1 MIQLLK
7 KKSTK
12 KNYQDI
18 LIQYLNK
25 LNNSNSKID
34 VMAKKMKISF
44 FNCISD
50 LVLNKND
57 ELKYLILYF
66 EEKRKKN
73 LVEKYYNVWKNIA
86 ISAKCENLIK
96 KYEIENN
103 NKIIYRT
110 NKFYNLND
118 KKQMSLIEIKKYIID
133 YDEEINS
140 KEKNN
145 ISEKNIIIEEEKQ
158 NIEKNIKYNIKSD
171 NFINNRDITNK
182 VIDDKHSLNQITKR
196 SKTDEDYE
204 KVLKYRENFEEM
216 EEEYR
221 IKYLLSSKS
230 YINDND
236 ADNIINIKKSI
247 NKAIKNTR
255 NYINKIDEYETNK
268 KSKEILDSNEKNNI
282 NTIICNSLEKLN
294 HNINSTNT
302 NENFSNKKYFINN
315 DLKIE
320 KINTKVINNFNIKLE
335 SLSQKGNINSKDKL
349 YSITSVNEFSFAPI
363 SSSHNKDKNIIN
375 NKKNLN
381 KNKKLEKIISIKD
394 LNESEK
400 SDNNIYDKYQ
410 QLLNN
415 NIFDERLINEEMIQK
430 FLENKKN
437 ESIFHYYKSKNLYP
451 NKTINSY
458 NYKEKYLGITLGGTK
473 RKKQS
478 KSNNNILKSENSL
491 DININK
497 SDEEI
502 INKSNNTTLKKD
514 NSNFITINKINNML
528 EEMFDEEKN
537 KKLKGSIS
545 QTDNINNH
553 KINLKKDLVKKNN
566 NIIINNDNNNKIKSI
581 KSYYISNNNNFTH
594 FNKQSCLNVEKN
606 NKIKKDELTKNKN
619 NKFQV
624 NIKGNDKK
632 YLLNINSNYFTG
644 NNTTKNSSN
653 LISKKSSF
661 KSNLSTMSFN
671 QRQEFFK
678 NKKGLDMQKIKSTLT
693 NIENNIYTFVPQ
705 TNKARNNLSK
715 GKRSKSSTKMI
726 NYNISKEETK
736 NKINY
741 EYLNEL
747 YLDYKKRNFRLKKL
761 REENDKEDGISF
773 VPNIYKNNKWD
784 KVDKH

>member
-34 VMAKKMKISF
+34 VIAKKIKIAF

-66 EEKRKKN
+66 EEKHKKN
-73 LVEKYYNVWKNIA
+73 LIEKYFKTWKNKVL
-86 ISAKCENLIK
+86 SAKNEKHINE
-96 KYEIENN
+96 YNIESNN
-103 NKIIYRT
+103 NIIY
-110 NKFYNLND
+110 NNNEFYNNVD
-118 KKQMSLIEIKKYIID
+118 KKQKSLIEIKKYIID
-133 YDEEINS
+133 YDEET
-140 KEKNN
+140 NN
-145 ISEKNIIIEEEKQ
+145 KDKIIEKEKQ
-158 NIEKNIKYNIKSD
+158 NIDNNIKFNMNSD
-171 NFINNRDITNK
+171 IFINNIDKINK
-182 VIDDKHSLNQITKR
+182 SIDDKHSLKQNAKR
-196 SKTDEDYE
+196 SKTDEKEQKFRE
-204 KVLKYRENFEEM
+204 KFKEM

-221 IKYLLSSKS
+221 IKYLISSKS
-230 YINDND
+230 NINDND
-236 ADNIINIKKSI
+236 ANNIINVKKSI

-255 NYINKIDEYETNK
+255 NYINKIDEYETSK
-268 KSKEILDSNEKNNI
+268 KSKEKLDTIDKNNI
-282 NTIICNSLEKLN
+282 NVMIYDSLDKLN
-294 HNINSTNT
+294 HNINNQNIS
-302 NENFSNKKYFINN
+302 ESSSNKKYFINN

-335 SLSQKGNINSKDKL
+335 PLSQKGNKNSRDKL

-363 SSSHNKDKNIIN
+363 SSSHKNDKNNIIN
-375 NKKNLN
+375 NKKNLLN
-381 KNKKLEKIISIKD
+381 SNNNKKLEKIQSINN
-394 LNESEK
+394 LIEVNK
-400 SDNNIYDKYQ
+400 SDNNIFDKYQ

-415 NIFDERLINEEMIQK
+415 KIFDERLINEEMIQK

-437 ESIFHYYKSKNLYP
+437 ESIFHCYNKKNLHS

-566 NIIINNDNNNKIKSI
+566 NIIINNDNNNKIKPI

-594 FNKQSCLNVEKN
+594 FNKQSCFNVEKN

-715 GKRSKSSTKMI
+715 GKRSKSSIKMI

>member
-1 MIQLLK
+1 M
-7 KKSTK
+7 
-12 KNYQDI
+12 
-18 LIQYLNK
+18 
-25 LNNSNSKID
+25 NNSNSKID
-34 VMAKKMKISF
+34 VIAKKIKIAF

-66 EEKRKKN
+66 EEKHKKN
-73 LVEKYYNVWKNIA
+73 LIEKYFKTWKNKVL
-86 ISAKCENLIK
+86 SAKNEKHINE
-96 KYEIENN
+96 YNIESNN
-103 NKIIYRT
+103 NIIH
-110 NKFYNLND
+110 NNNEFYNNVD
-118 KKQMSLIEIKKYIID
+118 KKQKSLIEIKKYIID
-133 YDEEINS
+133 YDEET
-140 KEKNN
+140 NN
-145 ISEKNIIIEEEKQ
+145 KDKIIEKEKQ
-158 NIEKNIKYNIKSD
+158 NIDNNIKFNMNSD
-171 NFINNRDITNK
+171 IFINNIDKINRS
-182 VIDDKHSLNQITKR
+182 IDDKHSLKQNTKR
-196 SKTDEDYE
+196 SKTDEKEQKFRE
-204 KVLKYRENFEEM
+204 KFKEM

-221 IKYLLSSKS
+221 IKYLISSKS
-230 YINDND
+230 NINDND
-236 ADNIINIKKSI
+236 ANNIINVKKSI

-255 NYINKIDEYETNK
+255 NYINKIDEYETSK
-268 KSKEILDSNEKNNI
+268 KSKEKLDTIDKNNI
-282 NTIICNSLEKLN
+282 NVMIYDSLDKLN
-294 HNINSTNT
+294 HNINNQNIS
-302 NENFSNKKYFINN
+302 ESSSNKKYFINN

-335 SLSQKGNINSKDKL
+335 PLSQKGNKNSRDKL

-363 SSSHNKDKNIIN
+363 SSSHKNDKNNIIN
-375 NKKNLN
+375 NKKNLLN
-381 KNKKLEKIISIKD
+381 SNNNKKLEKIQSINN
-394 LNESEK
+394 LIEVNK
-400 SDNNIYDKYQ
+400 SDNNIFDKYQ

-415 NIFDERLINEEMIQK
+415 KIFDERLINEEMIQK

-437 ESIFHYYKSKNLYP
+437 ESIFHCYNKKNLHS

-566 NIIINNDNNNKIKSI
+566 NIIINNDNNNNKIKPI

-606 NKIKKDELTKNKN
+606 NKIKKDEMTKNKN

-644 NNTTKNSSN
+644 NNTTKNFSN

>member
-34 VMAKKMKISF
+34 VIAKKIKIAF

-66 EEKRKKN
+66 EEKHKKN
-73 LVEKYYNVWKNIA
+73 LIEKYFKTWKNKVL
-86 ISAKCENLIK
+86 SAKNEKHINE
-96 KYEIENN
+96 YNIESNN
-103 NKIIYRT
+103 NIIY
-110 NKFYNLND
+110 NNNEFYNNVD
-118 KKQMSLIEIKKYIID
+118 KKQKSLIEIKKYIID
-133 YDEEINS
+133 YDEET
-140 KEKNN
+140 NN
-145 ISEKNIIIEEEKQ
+145 KDKIIEKEKQ
-158 NIEKNIKYNIKSD
+158 NIDNNIKFNMNSD
-171 NFINNRDITNK
+171 IFINNIDKINK
-182 VIDDKHSLNQITKR
+182 SIDDKHSLKQNTKR
-196 SKTDEDYE
+196 SKTDEKEQKFRE
-204 KVLKYRENFEEM
+204 KFKEM

-221 IKYLLSSKS
+221 IKYLISSKS
-230 YINDND
+230 NINYND
-236 ADNIINIKKSI
+236 ANNIINVKKSI

-255 NYINKIDEYETNK
+255 NYINKIDEYETSK
-268 KSKEILDSNEKNNI
+268 KSKEKLDTIEKNNI
-282 NTIICNSLEKLN
+282 NVMIYDSLDKLN
-294 HNINSTNT
+294 HNINNQNIS
-302 NENFSNKKYFINN
+302 ESSSNKKYFINN

-335 SLSQKGNINSKDKL
+335 PLSQKGNKNSRDKL

-363 SSSHNKDKNIIN
+363 SSSHKNDKNNIIN
-375 NKKNLN
+375 NKKNLLN
-381 KNKKLEKIISIKD
+381 SNNNKKLEKIQSINN
-394 LNESEK
+394 LIEVNK
-400 SDNNIYDKYQ
+400 SDNNIFDKYQ

-415 NIFDERLINEEMIQK
+415 KIFDERLINEEMIQK

-437 ESIFHYYKSKNLYP
+437 ESIFHFYNKKNLHS

-553 KINLKKDLVKKNN
+553 KINLKKDLMKKNN
-566 NIIINNDNNNKIKSI
+566 NIIINNDNNNKIKPI

-594 FNKQSCLNVEKN
+594 FNKQSCLNVGKN
-606 NKIKKDELTKNKN
+606 NKIKKDELPKNKN

>member
-34 VMAKKMKISF
+34 VIAKKIKIAF

-66 EEKRKKN
+66 EEKHQKN
-73 LVEKYYNVWKNIA
+73 LIEKYFKTWKNKVL
-86 ISAKCENLIK
+86 SAKNEKHINE
-96 KYEIENN
+96 YNIESNN
-103 NKIIYRT
+103 NIIY
-110 NKFYNLND
+110 NNNEFYNNVD
-118 KKQMSLIEIKKYIID
+118 KKQKSLIEIKKYIID
-133 YDEEINS
+133 YDEET
-140 KEKNN
+140 NN
-145 ISEKNIIIEEEKQ
+145 KDKIIEKEKQ
-158 NIEKNIKYNIKSD
+158 NIDNNIKFNMNSD
-171 NFINNRDITNK
+171 IFINNIDKINK
-182 VIDDKHSLNQITKR
+182 SIDDKHSLKQNAKR
-196 SKTDEDYE
+196 SKTDEKEQKFRE
-204 KVLKYRENFEEM
+204 KFKEM

-221 IKYLLSSKS
+221 IKYLISSKS
-230 YINDND
+230 NINDND
-236 ADNIINIKKSI
+236 ANNIINVKKSI

-255 NYINKIDEYETNK
+255 NYINKIDEYETSK
-268 KSKEILDSNEKNNI
+268 KSKEKLDTIDKNNI
-282 NTIICNSLEKLN
+282 NVMIYDSLDKLN
-294 HNINSTNT
+294 HNINNQNIS
-302 NENFSNKKYFINN
+302 ESSSNKKYFINN

-335 SLSQKGNINSKDKL
+335 PLSQKGNKNSRDKL

-363 SSSHNKDKNIIN
+363 SSSHKNDKNNIIN
-375 NKKNLN
+375 NKKNLLN
-381 KNKKLEKIISIKD
+381 SNNNKKLEKIQSINN
-394 LNESEK
+394 LIEVNK
-400 SDNNIYDKYQ
+400 SDNNIFDKYQ

-415 NIFDERLINEEMIQK
+415 KIFDERLINEEMIQK

-437 ESIFHYYKSKNLYP
+437 ESIFHCYNKKNLHS

-566 NIIINNDNNNKIKSI
+566 NIIINNDNNNNKIKPI

-606 NKIKKDELTKNKN
+606 NKIKKDELPKNKN

>member
-34 VMAKKMKISF
+34 VIAKKIKIAF

-66 EEKRKKN
+66 EEKHKKN
-73 LVEKYYNVWKNIA
+73 LIEKYFKTWKNKVL
-86 ISAKCENLIK
+86 SAKNEKHINE
-96 KYEIENN
+96 YNIESNN
-103 NKIIYRT
+103 NIIY
-110 NKFYNLND
+110 NNNEFYNNVD
-118 KKQMSLIEIKKYIID
+118 KKQKSLIEIKKYIID
-133 YDEEINS
+133 YDEET
-140 KEKNN
+140 NN
-145 ISEKNIIIEEEKQ
+145 KDKIIEKEKQ
-158 NIEKNIKYNIKSD
+158 NIDNNIKFNMNSD
-171 NFINNRDITNK
+171 IFINNIDKINRS
-182 VIDDKHSLNQITKR
+182 IDDKHSLKQNTKR
-196 SKTDEDYE
+196 SKTDEKEQKFRE
-204 KVLKYRENFEEM
+204 KFKEM

-221 IKYLLSSKS
+221 IKYLISSKS
-230 YINDND
+230 NINYND
-236 ADNIINIKKSI
+236 ANNIINVKKSI

-255 NYINKIDEYETNK
+255 NYINKIDEYETSK
-268 KSKEILDSNEKNNI
+268 KSKEKLDTIDKNNI
-282 NTIICNSLEKLN
+282 NVMIYDSLDKLN
-294 HNINSTNT
+294 HNINNQNIS
-302 NENFSNKKYFINN
+302 ESSSNKKYFINN

-335 SLSQKGNINSKDKL
+335 PLSQKGNKNSRDKL

-363 SSSHNKDKNIIN
+363 SSSHKNDKNNIIN
-375 NKKNLN
+375 NKKNLLN
-381 KNKKLEKIISIKD
+381 SNNNKKLEKIQSINN
-394 LNESEK
+394 LIEVNK
-400 SDNNIYDKYQ
+400 SDNNIFDKYQ

-415 NIFDERLINEEMIQK
+415 KIFDERLINEEMIQK

-437 ESIFHYYKSKNLYP
+437 ESIFHCYNKKNLHS

-566 NIIINNDNNNKIKSI
+566 NIIINNDNNNKIKPI

>member
-34 VMAKKMKISF
+34 VIAKKIKIAF

-66 EEKRKKN
+66 EEKHKKN
-73 LVEKYYNVWKNIA
+73 LIEKYFKTWKNKVL
-86 ISAKCENLIK
+86 SAKNEKHINE
-96 KYEIENN
+96 YNIESNN
-103 NKIIYRT
+103 NIIY
-110 NKFYNLND
+110 NNNEFYNNVD
-118 KKQMSLIEIKKYIID
+118 KKQKSLIEIKKYIID
-133 YDEEINS
+133 YDEET
-140 KEKNN
+140 NN
-145 ISEKNIIIEEEKQ
+145 KDKIIEKEKQ
-158 NIEKNIKYNIKSD
+158 NIDNNIKFNMNSD
-171 NFINNRDITNK
+171 IFINNIDKINRS
-182 VIDDKHSLNQITKR
+182 IDDKHSLKQNTKR
-196 SKTDEDYE
+196 SKTDEKEQKFRE
-204 KVLKYRENFEEM
+204 KFKEM

-221 IKYLLSSKS
+221 IKYLISSKS
-230 YINDND
+230 NINDND
-236 ADNIINIKKSI
+236 ANNIINVKKSI
-247 NKAIKNTR
+247 NKAIKSTR
-255 NYINKIDEYETNK
+255 NYINKINEYETSK
-268 KSKEILDSNEKNNI
+268 KSKEKLDTIDKNNI
-282 NTIICNSLEKLN
+282 NVMIYDSLDKLN
-294 HNINSTNT
+294 HNINNQNIS
-302 NENFSNKKYFINN
+302 ESSSNKKYFINN

-335 SLSQKGNINSKDKL
+335 PLSQKGNKNSRDKL

-363 SSSHNKDKNIIN
+363 SSSHKNDKNNIIN
-375 NKKNLN
+375 NKKNLLN
-381 KNKKLEKIISIKD
+381 SNNNKKLEKIQSINN
-394 LNESEK
+394 LIEVNK
-400 SDNNIYDKYQ
+400 SDNNIFDKYQ

-415 NIFDERLINEEMIQK
+415 KIFDERLINEEMIQR

-437 ESIFHYYKSKNLYP
+437 ESIFHCYNKKNLHS

-726 NYNISKEETK
+726 NYNISKEEIK

>member
-34 VMAKKMKISF
+34 VIAKKIKIAF

-66 EEKRKKN
+66 EEKHKKN
-73 LVEKYYNVWKNIA
+73 LIENYFKIWKNKVL
-86 ISAKCENLIK
+86 SAKNEKHINE
-96 KYEIENN
+96 YNIESNN
-103 NKIIYRT
+103 NIIY
-110 NKFYNLND
+110 NNNEFYNNVD
-118 KKQMSLIEIKKYIID
+118 KKQKSLIEIKKYIID
-133 YDEEINS
+133 YDEET
-140 KEKNN
+140 NN
-145 ISEKNIIIEEEKQ
+145 KDKIIEKEKQ
-158 NIEKNIKYNIKSD
+158 NIDNNIKFNMNSD
-171 NFINNRDITNK
+171 IFINNIDKINRS
-182 VIDDKHSLNQITKR
+182 IDDKHSLKQNTKR
-196 SKTDEDYE
+196 SKTDEKE
-204 KVLKYRENFEEM
+204 QKFRENFKEM

-221 IKYLLSSKS
+221 IKYLISSKS
-230 YINDND
+230 NINYND
-236 ADNIINIKKSI
+236 ANNIINVKKSI

-255 NYINKIDEYETNK
+255 NYINKIDEYETSK
-268 KSKEILDSNEKNNI
+268 KSKEKLDTIDKNNI
-282 NTIICNSLEKLN
+282 NVMIYDSLDKLN
-294 HNINSTNT
+294 HNINNQNIS
-302 NENFSNKKYFINN
+302 ESSSNKKYFINN

-335 SLSQKGNINSKDKL
+335 PLSQKGNKNSRDKL

-363 SSSHNKDKNIIN
+363 SSSHKNDKNNIIN
-375 NKKNLN
+375 NKKNLLN
-381 KNKKLEKIISIKD
+381 SNNNKKLEKIQSINN
-394 LNESEK
+394 LIEVNK
-400 SDNNIYDKYQ
+400 SDNNIFDKYQ

-415 NIFDERLINEEMIQK
+415 KIFDERLINEEMIQK

-437 ESIFHYYKSKNLYP
+437 ESIFHCYNKKNLHS

-545 QTDNINNH
+545 QIDNINNP
-553 KINLKKDLVKKNN
+553 KINLKKDLMKKNN
-566 NIIINNDNNNKIKSI
+566 NIIINNDNNNKIKPI
-581 KSYYISNNNNFTH
+581 KSYYLSNNNNFTH

>member
-34 VMAKKMKISF
+34 VLAKKMKISF

-86 ISAKCENLIK
+86 ISAKCQNLIK

-171 NFINNRDITNK
+171 NFINNQDITNK

-247 NKAIKNTR
+247 NKA
-255 NYINKIDEYETNK
+255 
-268 KSKEILDSNEKNNI
+268 
-282 NTIICNSLEKLN
+282 TI
-294 HNINSTNT
+294 
-302 NENFSNKKYFINN
+302 
-315 DLKIE
+315 
-320 KINTKVINNFNIKLE
+320 
-335 SLSQKGNINSKDKL
+335 
-349 YSITSVNEFSFAPI
+349 
-363 SSSHNKDKNIIN
+363 
-375 NKKNLN
+375 
-381 KNKKLEKIISIKD
+381 
-394 LNESEK
+394 
-400 SDNNIYDKYQ
+400 
-410 QLLNN
+410 
-415 NIFDERLINEEMIQK
+415 
-430 FLENKKN
+430 FL
-437 ESIFHYYKSKNLYP
+437 F
-451 NKTINSY
+451 
-458 NYKEKYLGITLGGTK
+458 
-473 RKKQS
+473 
-478 KSNNNILKSENSL
+478 
-491 DININK
+491 
-497 SDEEI
+497 
-502 INKSNNTTLKKD
+502 
-514 NSNFITINKINNML
+514 
-528 EEMFDEEKN
+528 
-537 KKLKGSIS
+537 
-545 QTDNINNH
+545 
-553 KINLKKDLVKKNN
+553 
-566 NIIINNDNNNKIKSI
+566 
-581 KSYYISNNNNFTH
+581 
-594 FNKQSCLNVEKN
+594 
-606 NKIKKDELTKNKN
+606 
-619 NKFQV
+619 
-624 NIKGNDKK
+624 
-632 YLLNINSNYFTG
+632 
-644 NNTTKNSSN
+644 
-653 LISKKSSF
+653 
-661 KSNLSTMSFN
+661 
-671 QRQEFFK
+671 
-678 NKKGLDMQKIKSTLT
+678 
-693 NIENNIYTFVPQ
+693 
-705 TNKARNNLSK
+705 
-715 GKRSKSSTKMI
+715 
-726 NYNISKEETK
+726 
-736 NKINY
+736 
-741 EYLNEL
+741 
-747 YLDYKKRNFRLKKL
+747 
-761 REENDKEDGISF
+761 
-773 VPNIYKNNKWD
+773 
-784 KVDKH
+784 

>member
-34 VMAKKMKISF
+34 VIAKKIKIAF

-66 EEKRKKN
+66 EEKHKKN
-73 LVEKYYNVWKNIA
+73 LIEKYFKTWKNKVL
-86 ISAKCENLIK
+86 SAKNEKHINE
-96 KYEIENN
+96 YNIESNN
-103 NKIIYRT
+103 NIIY
-110 NKFYNLND
+110 NNNEFYNNVD
-118 KKQMSLIEIKKYIID
+118 KKQKSLIEIKKYIID
-133 YDEEINS
+133 YDEET
-140 KEKNN
+140 NN
-145 ISEKNIIIEEEKQ
+145 KDKIIEKEKQ
-158 NIEKNIKYNIKSD
+158 NIDNNIKFNMNSD
-171 NFINNRDITNK
+171 IFINNIDKINRS
-182 VIDDKHSLNQITKR
+182 IDDKHSLKQNTKR
-196 SKTDEDYE
+196 SKTDEKEQKFRE
-204 KVLKYRENFEEM
+204 KFKEM

-221 IKYLLSSKS
+221 IKYLISSKS
-230 YINDND
+230 NINDND
-236 ADNIINIKKSI
+236 ANNIINVKKSI

-255 NYINKIDEYETNK
+255 NYINKIDEYETSK
-268 KSKEILDSNEKNNI
+268 KSKEKLDTIDKNNI
-282 NTIICNSLEKLN
+282 NVMIYDSLDKLN
-294 HNINSTNT
+294 HNINNQNIS
-302 NENFSNKKYFINN
+302 ESSSNKKYFINN

-335 SLSQKGNINSKDKL
+335 PLSQKGNKNSRDKL

-363 SSSHNKDKNIIN
+363 SSSHKNDKNNIIN
-375 NKKNLN
+375 NKKNLLN
-381 KNKKLEKIISIKD
+381 SNNNKKLEKIQSINN
-394 LNESEK
+394 LIEVNK
-400 SDNNIYDKYQ
+400 SDNNIFDKYQ

-415 NIFDERLINEEMIQK
+415 KIFDERLINEEMIQK

-437 ESIFHYYKSKNLYP
+437 ESIFHYS

-566 NIIINNDNNNKIKSI
+566 NIIINNDNNNKIKPI

-606 NKIKKDELTKNKN
+606 NKIKKDELHKNKN

>member
-34 VMAKKMKISF
+34 VIAKKIKIAF

-66 EEKRKKN
+66 EEKHKKN
-73 LVEKYYNVWKNIA
+73 LIEKYFNKWKNKIL
-86 ISAKCENLIK
+86 SAKNEKHINE
-96 KYEIENN
+96 YNIESNN
-103 NKIIYRT
+103 NIIY
-110 NKFYNLND
+110 NNNEFYNNVD
-118 KKQMSLIEIKKYIID
+118 KKQKSLIEIKKYIID
-133 YDEEINS
+133 YDEET
-140 KEKNN
+140 NN
-145 ISEKNIIIEEEKQ
+145 KDKIIEKEKQ
-158 NIEKNIKYNIKSD
+158 NIDNNIKFNMNSD
-171 NFINNRDITNK
+171 IFINNIDKINRS
-182 VIDDKHSLNQITKR
+182 IDDKHSLKQNTKR
-196 SKTDEDYE
+196 SKTDEKEQKFRE
-204 KVLKYRENFEEM
+204 KFKEM

-221 IKYLLSSKS
+221 IKYLISSKS
-230 YINDND
+230 NINYND
-236 ADNIINIKKSI
+236 ANNIINVKKSI

-255 NYINKIDEYETNK
+255 NYINKIDEYETSK
-268 KSKEILDSNEKNNI
+268 KSKEKLDTIDKNNI
-282 NTIICNSLEKLN
+282 NVMIYDSLDKLN
-294 HNINSTNT
+294 HNINNQNIS
-302 NENFSNKKYFINN
+302 ESSSNKKYFINN

-335 SLSQKGNINSKDKL
+335 PLSQKGNKNSRDKL

-363 SSSHNKDKNIIN
+363 SSSHKNDKNNIIN
-375 NKKNLN
+375 NKKNLLN
-381 KNKKLEKIISIKD
+381 SNNNKKLEKIQSINN
-394 LNESEK
+394 LIEVNK
-400 SDNNIYDKYQ
+400 SDNNIFDKYQ

-415 NIFDERLINEEMIQK
+415 KIFDERLINEEMIQK

-437 ESIFHYYKSKNLYP
+437 ESIFHCYNKKNLHS

-553 KINLKKDLVKKNN
+553 KINLKKDLMKKNN
-566 NIIINNDNNNKIKSI
+566 NIIINNDNNNKIKPI

-606 NKIKKDELTKNKN
+606 NKIN
-619 NKFQV
+619 NFY
-624 NIKGNDKK
+624 I
-632 YLLNINSNYFTG
+632 YI
-644 NNTTKNSSN
+644 
-653 LISKKSSF
+653 
-661 KSNLSTMSFN
+661 
-671 QRQEFFK
+671 FF
-678 NKKGLDMQKIKSTLT
+678 I
-693 NIENNIYTFVPQ
+693 
-705 TNKARNNLSK
+705 
-715 GKRSKSSTKMI
+715 
-726 NYNISKEETK
+726 
-736 NKINY
+736 
-741 EYLNEL
+741 
-747 YLDYKKRNFRLKKL
+747 
-761 REENDKEDGISF
+761 
-773 VPNIYKNNKWD
+773 
-784 KVDKH
+784 

>member
-34 VMAKKMKISF
+34 VIAKKIKIAF

-66 EEKRKKN
+66 EEKHKKN
-73 LVEKYYNVWKNIA
+73 LIEKYFKTWKNKVL
-86 ISAKCENLIK
+86 SAKNEKHINE
-96 KYEIENN
+96 YNIESNN
-103 NKIIYRT
+103 NIIY
-110 NKFYNLND
+110 NNNEFYNNVD
-118 KKQMSLIEIKKYIID
+118 KKQKSLIEIKKYIID
-133 YDEEINS
+133 YDEET
-140 KEKNN
+140 NN
-145 ISEKNIIIEEEKQ
+145 KDKIIEKEKQ
-158 NIEKNIKYNIKSD
+158 NIDNNIKFNMNSD
-171 NFINNRDITNK
+171 IFINNIDKINK
-182 VIDDKHSLNQITKR
+182 SIDDDKHSLKQNAKR
-196 SKTDEDYE
+196 SKTDEKEQKFRE
-204 KVLKYRENFEEM
+204 KFKEM

-221 IKYLLSSKS
+221 IKYLISSKS
-230 YINDND
+230 NINDND
-236 ADNIINIKKSI
+236 ANNIINVKKSI

-255 NYINKIDEYETNK
+255 NYINKIDEYETSK
-268 KSKEILDSNEKNNI
+268 KSKEKLDTIDKNNI
-282 NTIICNSLEKLN
+282 NVMIYDSLDKLN
-294 HNINSTNT
+294 HNINNQNIS
-302 NENFSNKKYFINN
+302 ESSSNKKYFINN

-335 SLSQKGNINSKDKL
+335 PLSQKGNKNSRDKL

-363 SSSHNKDKNIIN
+363 SSSHKNDKNNIIN
-375 NKKNLN
+375 NKKNLLN
-381 KNKKLEKIISIKD
+381 SNNNKKLEKIQSINN
-394 LNESEK
+394 LIEVNK
-400 SDNNIYDKYQ
+400 SDNNIFDKYQ

-415 NIFDERLINEEMIQK
+415 KIFDERLINEEMIQR

-437 ESIFHYYKSKNLYP
+437 ESIFHFYNKKNLHS

-566 NIIINNDNNNKIKSI
+566 NIIINNDNNNKIKPI

-606 NKIKKDELTKNKN
+606 NKIKKDELPKNKN

-773 VPNIYKNNKWD
+773 APNIYKNNKWD

>member
-182 VIDDKHSLNQITKR
+182 LINDKHCLNQITKR

-363 SSSHNKDKNIIN
+363 SSSHNKDKNIN

-400 SDNNIYDKYQ
+400 K
-410 QLLNN
+410 
-415 NIFDERLINEEMIQK
+415 
-430 FLENKKN
+430 
-437 ESIFHYYKSKNLYP
+437 
-451 NKTINSY
+451 
-458 NYKEKYLGITLGGTK
+458 
-473 RKKQS
+473 
-478 KSNNNILKSENSL
+478 
-491 DININK
+491 
-497 SDEEI
+497 
-502 INKSNNTTLKKD
+502 
-514 NSNFITINKINNML
+514 
-528 EEMFDEEKN
+528 
-537 KKLKGSIS
+537 
-545 QTDNINNH
+545 
-553 KINLKKDLVKKNN
+553 
-566 NIIINNDNNNKIKSI
+566 
-581 KSYYISNNNNFTH
+581 
-594 FNKQSCLNVEKN
+594 
-606 NKIKKDELTKNKN
+606 
-619 NKFQV
+619 
-624 NIKGNDKK
+624 
-632 YLLNINSNYFTG
+632 
-644 NNTTKNSSN
+644 
-653 LISKKSSF
+653 
-661 KSNLSTMSFN
+661 
-671 QRQEFFK
+671 
-678 NKKGLDMQKIKSTLT
+678 
-693 NIENNIYTFVPQ
+693 
-705 TNKARNNLSK
+705 
-715 GKRSKSSTKMI
+715 
-726 NYNISKEETK
+726 
-736 NKINY
+736 
-741 EYLNEL
+741 
-747 YLDYKKRNFRLKKL
+747 
-761 REENDKEDGISF
+761 
-773 VPNIYKNNKWD
+773 
-784 KVDKH
+784 

>member
-34 VMAKKMKISF
+34 VIAKKIKIAF

-66 EEKRKKN
+66 EEKHKKN
-73 LVEKYYNVWKNIA
+73 LIEKYFKTWKNKVL
-86 ISAKCENLIK
+86 SAKNEKHINE
-96 KYEIENN
+96 YNIESNN
-103 NKIIYRT
+103 NIIY
-110 NKFYNLND
+110 NNNEFYNNVD
-118 KKQMSLIEIKKYIID
+118 KKQKSLIEIKKYIID
-133 YDEEINS
+133 YDEET
-140 KEKNN
+140 NN
-145 ISEKNIIIEEEKQ
+145 KDKIIEKEKQ
-158 NIEKNIKYNIKSD
+158 NIDNNIKFNMNSD
-171 NFINNRDITNK
+171 IFINNIDKINRS
-182 VIDDKHSLNQITKR
+182 IDDKHSLKQNTKR
-196 SKTDEDYE
+196 SKTDEKEQKFRE
-204 KVLKYRENFEEM
+204 KFKEM

-221 IKYLLSSKS
+221 IKYLISSKS
-230 YINDND
+230 NINDND
-236 ADNIINIKKSI
+236 ANNIINVKKSI

-255 NYINKIDEYETNK
+255 NYINKIDEYETSK
-268 KSKEILDSNEKNNI
+268 KSKEKLDTIDKNNI
-282 NTIICNSLEKLN
+282 NVMIYDSLDKLN
-294 HNINSTNT
+294 HNINNQNIS
-302 NENFSNKKYFINN
+302 ESSSNKKYFINN

-335 SLSQKGNINSKDKL
+335 PLSQKGNKNSRDKL

-363 SSSHNKDKNIIN
+363 SSSHKNDKNNIIN
-375 NKKNLN
+375 NKKNLLN
-381 KNKKLEKIISIKD
+381 SNNNKKLEKIQSINN
-394 LNESEK
+394 LIEVNK
-400 SDNNIYDKYQ
+400 SDNNIFDKYQ

-415 NIFDERLINEEMIQK
+415 KIFDERLINEEMIQR

-437 ESIFHYYKSKNLYP
+437 ESIFHCYNKKNLHS

>member
-34 VMAKKMKISF
+34 VVAKKMKISF

-110 NKFYNLND
+110 NKLYNLND

-196 SKTDEDYE
+196 SKTDENYE
-204 KVLKYRENFEEM
+204 KELKYRENFEEM

-247 NKAIKNTR
+247 NKAIKSTR

-437 ESIFHYYKSKNLYP
+437 ESIFHFYNKKNLHSS
-451 NKTINSY
+451 KTINSY

-473 RKKQS
+473 HKKQA

-537 KKLKGSIS
+537 KKLKNNNIS
-545 QTDNINNH
+545 KTENNKL
-553 KINLKKDLVKKNN
+553 KINLKKDVIKK
-566 NIIINNDNNNKIKSI
+566 NIIIDKNNEIKPIKVNN
-581 KSYYISNNNNFTH
+581 ISNITDNIK
-594 FNKQSCLNVEKN
+594 FNKRSTLYKEKN
-606 NKIKKDELTKNKN
+606 IKIKKDELNLHNK

-632 YLLNINSNYFTG
+632 YILNTNNYLTG

-653 LISKKSSF
+653 FISKKNAFKTTFSS
-661 KSNLSTMSFN
+661 MSFN

-678 NKKGLDMQKIKSTLT
+678 AKKGLDIEKIKSTLT
-693 NIENNIYTFVPQ
+693 NIENNIYTFAPQ
-705 TNKARNNLSK
+705 TNKDKNNITK
-715 GKRSKSSTKMI
+715 GKRSKSIAKMI
-726 NYNISKEETK
+726 NYNITKEETK

-747 YLDYKKRNFRLKKL
+747 YLDYKKRNFRIKKL

-773 VPNIYKNNKWD
+773 IPNIYKNSK
-784 KVDKH
+784 

>member
-34 VMAKKMKISF
+34 VIAKKIKIAF

-66 EEKRKKN
+66 EEKHKKN
-73 LVEKYYNVWKNIA
+73 LIEKYFKTWKNKVL
-86 ISAKCENLIK
+86 SAKNEKHINE
-96 KYEIENN
+96 YNIESNN
-103 NKIIYRT
+103 NIIY
-110 NKFYNLND
+110 NNNEFYNNVD
-118 KKQMSLIEIKKYIID
+118 KKQKSLIEIKKYIID
-133 YDEEINS
+133 YDEET
-140 KEKNN
+140 NN
-145 ISEKNIIIEEEKQ
+145 KDKIIEKEKQ
-158 NIEKNIKYNIKSD
+158 NIDNNIKFNMNSD
-171 NFINNRDITNK
+171 IFINNIDKINK
-182 VIDDKHSLNQITKR
+182 SIDDKHSLKQNAKR
-196 SKTDEDYE
+196 SKTDEKEQKFRE
-204 KVLKYRENFEEM
+204 KFKEM

-221 IKYLLSSKS
+221 IKYLISSKS
-230 YINDND
+230 NINYND
-236 ADNIINIKKSI
+236 ANNIINVKKSI

-255 NYINKIDEYETNK
+255 NYINKIDEYETSK
-268 KSKEILDSNEKNNI
+268 KSKEKLDTIDKNNI
-282 NTIICNSLEKLN
+282 NVMIYDSLDKLN
-294 HNINSTNT
+294 HNINNQNIS
-302 NENFSNKKYFINN
+302 ESSSNKKYFINN

-335 SLSQKGNINSKDKL
+335 PLSQKGNKNSRDKL

-363 SSSHNKDKNIIN
+363 SSSHKNDKNNIIN
-375 NKKNLN
+375 NKKNLLN
-381 KNKKLEKIISIKD
+381 SNNNKKLEKIQSINN
-394 LNESEK
+394 LIEVNK
-400 SDNNIYDKYQ
+400 SDNNIFDKYQ

-415 NIFDERLINEEMIQK
+415 KIFDERLINEEMIQK

-437 ESIFHYYKSKNLYP
+437 ESIFHFYNKKNLHS

-566 NIIINNDNNNKIKSI
+566 NIIINNDNNNNKIKPI

-606 NKIKKDELTKNKN
+606 NKIKKDELHKNKN

>member
-34 VMAKKMKISF
+34 VIAKKIKIAF

-66 EEKRKKN
+66 EEKHKKN
-73 LVEKYYNVWKNIA
+73 LIEKYFKTWKNKVL
-86 ISAKCENLIK
+86 SAKNEKHINECN
-96 KYEIENN
+96 IESNN
-103 NKIIYRT
+103 NIIY
-110 NKFYNLND
+110 NNNEFYNNVD
-118 KKQMSLIEIKKYIID
+118 KKQKSLIEIKKYIID
-133 YDEEINS
+133 YDEET
-140 KEKNN
+140 NN
-145 ISEKNIIIEEEKQ
+145 KDKIIEKEKQ
-158 NIEKNIKYNIKSD
+158 NIDNNIKFNMNSD
-171 NFINNRDITNK
+171 IFINNIDKINRS
-182 VIDDKHSLNQITKR
+182 IDDKHSLKQNTKR
-196 SKTDEDYE
+196 SKTDEKEQKFRE
-204 KVLKYRENFEEM
+204 KFKEM

-221 IKYLLSSKS
+221 IKYLISSKS
-230 YINDND
+230 NINDND
-236 ADNIINIKKSI
+236 ANNIINVKKSI

-255 NYINKIDEYETNK
+255 NYINKIDEYETSK
-268 KSKEILDSNEKNNI
+268 KSKEKLDTIDKNNI
-282 NTIICNSLEKLN
+282 NDMIYDSLDKLN
-294 HNINSTNT
+294 HNINNQNIS
-302 NENFSNKKYFINN
+302 ESSSNKKYFINN

-335 SLSQKGNINSKDKL
+335 PLSQKGNKNSRDKL

-363 SSSHNKDKNIIN
+363 SSSHKNDKNNIIN
-375 NKKNLN
+375 NKKNLLNSN
-381 KNKKLEKIISIKD
+381 KNKSKKLEKIQSINN
-394 LNESEK
+394 LIEVNK
-400 SDNNIYDKYQ
+400 SDNNIFDKYQ

-415 NIFDERLINEEMIQK
+415 KIFDERLINEEMIQK

-437 ESIFHYYKSKNLYP
+437 ESIFHFYNKKNLHS

-566 NIIINNDNNNKIKSI
+566 NIIINNDNNNKIKPI

-606 NKIKKDELTKNKN
+606 NKIKKDELPKNKN

-705 TNKARNNLSK
+705 TNKAKNNLSK

>member
-34 VMAKKMKISF
+34 VIAKKIKIAF

-66 EEKRKKN
+66 EEKHKKN
-73 LVEKYYNVWKNIA
+73 LIEKYFKTWKNKVL
-86 ISAKCENLIK
+86 SAKNEKHINE
-96 KYEIENN
+96 YNIESNN
-103 NKIIYRT
+103 NIIY
-110 NKFYNLND
+110 NNNEFYNNVD
-118 KKQMSLIEIKKYIID
+118 KKQKSLIEIKKYIID
-133 YDEEINS
+133 YDEET
-140 KEKNN
+140 NN
-145 ISEKNIIIEEEKQ
+145 KDKIIEKEKQ
-158 NIEKNIKYNIKSD
+158 NIDNNIKFNMNSD
-171 NFINNRDITNK
+171 IFINNIDKINK
-182 VIDDKHSLNQITKR
+182 SIDDKHSLKQNAKR
-196 SKTDEDYE
+196 SKTDEKEQKFRE
-204 KVLKYRENFEEM
+204 KFKEM

-221 IKYLLSSKS
+221 IKYLISSKS
-230 YINDND
+230 NINDND
-236 ADNIINIKKSI
+236 ANNIINVKKSI

-255 NYINKIDEYETNK
+255 NYINKIDEYETSK
-268 KSKEILDSNEKNNI
+268 KSKEKLDTIDKNNI
-282 NTIICNSLEKLN
+282 NVMIYDSLDKLN
-294 HNINSTNT
+294 HNINNQNIS
-302 NENFSNKKYFINN
+302 ESSSNKKYFINN

-335 SLSQKGNINSKDKL
+335 PLSQKGNKNSRDKL

-363 SSSHNKDKNIIN
+363 SSSHKNDKNNIIN
-375 NKKNLN
+375 NKKNLLN
-381 KNKKLEKIISIKD
+381 SNNNKKLEKIQSINN
-394 LNESEK
+394 LIEVNK
-400 SDNNIYDKYQ
+400 SDNNIFDKYQ

-415 NIFDERLINEEMIQK
+415 KIFDERLINEEMIQK

-437 ESIFHYYKSKNLYP
+437 ESIFHCYNKKNLHS

-545 QTDNINNH
+545 QTDNINNP
-553 KINLKKDLVKKNN
+553 KINLKKDLMKKNN
-566 NIIINNDNNNKIKSI
+566 NIIINNDNNNKIKPI

-606 NKIKKDELTKNKN
+606 NKIKKDELHKNKN

-693 NIENNIYTFVPQ
+693 NIENNIYTFFPQ

>member
-34 VMAKKMKISF
+34 VIAKKIKIAF

-66 EEKRKKN
+66 EEKHKKN
-73 LVEKYYNVWKNIA
+73 LIEKYFKTWKNKVS
-86 ISAKCENLIK
+86 SAKNEKQINE
-96 KYEIENN
+96 YNIESNN
-103 NKIIYRT
+103 NIIY
-110 NKFYNLND
+110 NNNEFYNNVD
-118 KKQMSLIEIKKYIID
+118 KKQKSLIEIKKYIID
-133 YDEEINS
+133 YDEET
-140 KEKNN
+140 NN
-145 ISEKNIIIEEEKQ
+145 KDKIIEKEKQ
-158 NIEKNIKYNIKSD
+158 NIDNNIKFNMNSD
-171 NFINNRDITNK
+171 IFINNIDKINK
-182 VIDDKHSLNQITKR
+182 SIDDKHSLKQNTKR
-196 SKTDEDYE
+196 SKTDEKEQKFRE
-204 KVLKYRENFEEM
+204 KFKEM

-221 IKYLLSSKS
+221 IKYLISSKS
-230 YINDND
+230 NINYND
-236 ADNIINIKKSI
+236 ANNIINVKKSI

-255 NYINKIDEYETNK
+255 NYINKIDEYETSK
-268 KSKEILDSNEKNNI
+268 KSKEKLDTIDKNNI
-282 NTIICNSLEKLN
+282 NVMIYDSLDKLN
-294 HNINSTNT
+294 HNINNQNIS
-302 NENFSNKKYFINN
+302 ESSSNKKYFINN

-335 SLSQKGNINSKDKL
+335 PLSQKGNKNSRDKL

-363 SSSHNKDKNIIN
+363 SSSHKNDKNNIIN
-375 NKKNLN
+375 NKKNLLNSNKN
-381 KNKKLEKIISIKD
+381 KNKKLEKIQSINN
-394 LNESEK
+394 LIEVNK
-400 SDNNIYDKYQ
+400 SDNNIFDKYQ

-415 NIFDERLINEEMIQK
+415 KIFDERLINEEMIQK

-437 ESIFHYYKSKNLYP
+437 ESIFHCYNKKNLHS

-566 NIIINNDNNNKIKSI
+566 NIIINNDNNNNKIKPI

-606 NKIKKDELTKNKN
+606 NKIKKDELPKNKN

>member
-34 VMAKKMKISF
+34 VIAKKIKIAF

-66 EEKRKKN
+66 DEKHKKN
-73 LVEKYYNVWKNIA
+73 LIEKYFKTWKNKVL
-86 ISAKCENLIK
+86 SAKNEKHINE
-96 KYEIENN
+96 YNIESNN
-103 NKIIYRT
+103 NIIY
-110 NKFYNLND
+110 NNNEFYNNVD
-118 KKQMSLIEIKKYIID
+118 KKQKSLIEIKKYIID
-133 YDEEINS
+133 YDEET
-140 KEKNN
+140 NN
-145 ISEKNIIIEEEKQ
+145 KDKIIEKEKQ
-158 NIEKNIKYNIKSD
+158 NIDNNIKFNMNSD
-171 NFINNRDITNK
+171 IFINNIDKINRS
-182 VIDDKHSLNQITKR
+182 IDDKHSLKQNAKR
-196 SKTDEDYE
+196 SKTDEKEQKFRE
-204 KVLKYRENFEEM
+204 KFKEM

-221 IKYLLSSKS
+221 IKYLISSKGN
-230 YINDND
+230 INDND
-236 ADNIINIKKSI
+236 ANNIINVKKSI

-255 NYINKIDEYETNK
+255 NYINKIDEYETSK
-268 KSKEILDSNEKNNI
+268 KSKEKLDTIDKNNI
-282 NTIICNSLEKLN
+282 NVMIYDSLDKLN
-294 HNINSTNT
+294 HNINNQNIS
-302 NENFSNKKYFINN
+302 ESSSNKKYFINN

-335 SLSQKGNINSKDKL
+335 PLSQKGNKNSRDKL

-363 SSSHNKDKNIIN
+363 SSSRKNDKNNIIN
-375 NKKNLN
+375 NKKNLLNSN
-381 KNKKLEKIISIKD
+381 KNKKLEKIQSINN
-394 LNESEK
+394 LIEVNK
-400 SDNNIYDKYQ
+400 SDNNIFDKYQ

-415 NIFDERLINEEMIQK
+415 KIFDERLINEEMIQK

-437 ESIFHYYKSKNLYP
+437 ESIFHCYNKKNLHS

-545 QTDNINNH
+545 QTDNINNP

-566 NIIINNDNNNKIKSI
+566 NIIINNDNNNKIKPI

-715 GKRSKSSTKMI
+715 GKRSKSSIKMI

>member
-145 ISEKNIIIEEEKQ
+145 ISEKNVIIEEEKQ

-363 SSSHNKDKNIIN
+363 SSSHNKDKN
-375 NKKNLN
+375 
-381 KNKKLEKIISIKD
+381 
-394 LNESEK
+394 
-400 SDNNIYDKYQ
+400 KY
-410 QLLNN
+410 
-415 NIFDERLINEEMIQK
+415 I
-430 FLENKKN
+430 
-437 ESIFHYYKSKNLYP
+437 
-451 NKTINSY
+451 
-458 NYKEKYLGITLGGTK
+458 
-473 RKKQS
+473 
-478 KSNNNILKSENSL
+478 
-491 DININK
+491 
-497 SDEEI
+497 
-502 INKSNNTTLKKD
+502 
-514 NSNFITINKINNML
+514 
-528 EEMFDEEKN
+528 
-537 KKLKGSIS
+537 
-545 QTDNINNH
+545 
-553 KINLKKDLVKKNN
+553 
-566 NIIINNDNNNKIKSI
+566 
-581 KSYYISNNNNFTH
+581 
-594 FNKQSCLNVEKN
+594 
-606 NKIKKDELTKNKN
+606 
-619 NKFQV
+619 
-624 NIKGNDKK
+624 
-632 YLLNINSNYFTG
+632 
-644 NNTTKNSSN
+644 
-653 LISKKSSF
+653 
-661 KSNLSTMSFN
+661 
-671 QRQEFFK
+671 
-678 NKKGLDMQKIKSTLT
+678 
-693 NIENNIYTFVPQ
+693 
-705 TNKARNNLSK
+705 
-715 GKRSKSSTKMI
+715 
-726 NYNISKEETK
+726 
-736 NKINY
+736 
-741 EYLNEL
+741 
-747 YLDYKKRNFRLKKL
+747 
-761 REENDKEDGISF
+761 
-773 VPNIYKNNKWD
+773 
-784 KVDKH
+784 

>member
-34 VMAKKMKISF
+34 VIAKKIKIAF

-66 EEKRKKN
+66 EEKHKKN
-73 LVEKYYNVWKNIA
+73 LIEKYFKTWKNKVL
-86 ISAKCENLIK
+86 SAKNEKHINE
-96 KYEIENN
+96 YNIESNN
-103 NKIIYRT
+103 NIIY
-110 NKFYNLND
+110 NNNEFYNNVD
-118 KKQMSLIEIKKYIID
+118 KKQKSLIEIKKYIID
-133 YDEEINS
+133 YDEET
-140 KEKNN
+140 NN
-145 ISEKNIIIEEEKQ
+145 KDKIIEKEKQ
-158 NIEKNIKYNIKSD
+158 NIDNNIKFNMNSD
-171 NFINNRDITNK
+171 IFINNIDKINRS
-182 VIDDKHSLNQITKR
+182 IDDKHSLKQNTKR
-196 SKTDEDYE
+196 SKTDEKEQKFRE
-204 KVLKYRENFEEM
+204 KFKEM

-221 IKYLLSSKS
+221 IKYLISSKS
-230 YINDND
+230 NINDND
-236 ADNIINIKKSI
+236 ANNIINVKKSI

-255 NYINKIDEYETNK
+255 NYINKIDEYETSK
-268 KSKEILDSNEKNNI
+268 KSKEKLDTIDKNNI
-282 NTIICNSLEKLN
+282 NVMIYDSLDKLN
-294 HNINSTNT
+294 HNINNQNIS
-302 NENFSNKKYFINN
+302 ESSSNKKYFINN

-335 SLSQKGNINSKDKL
+335 PLSQKGNKNSRDKL

-363 SSSHNKDKNIIN
+363 SSSHKNDKNNIIN
-375 NKKNLN
+375 NKKNLLN
-381 KNKKLEKIISIKD
+381 SNNNKKLEKIQSINN
-394 LNESEK
+394 LIEVNK
-400 SDNNIYDKYQ
+400 SDNNIFDKYQ

-415 NIFDERLINEEMIQK
+415 KIFDERLINEEMIQK

-437 ESIFHYYKSKNLYP
+437 ESIFHCYNKKNLHS

-566 NIIINNDNNNKIKSI
+566 NIIINNDNNNKIKPI

-606 NKIKKDELTKNKN
+606 NKIKKDELHKNKN

>member
-34 VMAKKMKISF
+34 VIAKKIKIAF

-66 EEKRKKN
+66 EEKHKKN
-73 LVEKYYNVWKNIA
+73 LIEKYFKTWKNKVL
-86 ISAKCENLIK
+86 SAKNEKHINE
-96 KYEIENN
+96 YNIESNN
-103 NKIIYRT
+103 NIIY
-110 NKFYNLND
+110 NNNEFYNNVD
-118 KKQMSLIEIKKYIID
+118 KKQKSLIEIKKYIID
-133 YDEEINS
+133 YDEET
-140 KEKNN
+140 NN
-145 ISEKNIIIEEEKQ
+145 KDKIIEKEKQ
-158 NIEKNIKYNIKSD
+158 NIDNNIKFNMNSD
-171 NFINNRDITNK
+171 IFINNIDKINRS
-182 VIDDKHSLNQITKR
+182 IDDKHSLKQNAKR
-196 SKTDEDYE
+196 SKTDEKEQKFRE
-204 KVLKYRENFEEM
+204 KFKEM

-221 IKYLLSSKS
+221 IKYLISSKS
-230 YINDND
+230 NINDND
-236 ADNIINIKKSI
+236 ANNIINVKKSI

-255 NYINKIDEYETNK
+255 NYINKIDEYETSK
-268 KSKEILDSNEKNNI
+268 KSKEKLDTIDKNNI
-282 NTIICNSLEKLN
+282 NVMIYDSLDKLN
-294 HNINSTNT
+294 HNINNQNIS
-302 NENFSNKKYFINN
+302 ESSSNKKYFINN

-335 SLSQKGNINSKDKL
+335 PLSQKGNKNSRDKL

-363 SSSHNKDKNIIN
+363 SSSHKNDKNNIIN
-375 NKKNLN
+375 NKKNLLN
-381 KNKKLEKIISIKD
+381 SNNNKKLEKIQSINN
-394 LNESEK
+394 LIEVNK
-400 SDNNIYDKYQ
+400 SDNNIFDKYQ

-415 NIFDERLINEEMIQK
+415 KIFDERLINEEMIQK

-437 ESIFHYYKSKNLYP
+437 ESIFHFYNKKNLHS

-566 NIIINNDNNNKIKSI
+566 NIIINNDNNNKIKPI

-606 NKIKKDELTKNKN
+606 NKIKKDELPKNKN

>member
-34 VMAKKMKISF
+34 VIAKKIKIAF

-66 EEKRKKN
+66 EEKHKKN
-73 LVEKYYNVWKNIA
+73 LIEKYFKTWKNKVL
-86 ISAKCENLIK
+86 SAKNEKHINE
-96 KYEIENN
+96 YNIESNN
-103 NKIIYRT
+103 NIIY
-110 NKFYNLND
+110 NNNEFYNNVD
-118 KKQMSLIEIKKYIID
+118 KKQKSLIEIKKYIID
-133 YDEEINS
+133 YDEET
-140 KEKNN
+140 NN
-145 ISEKNIIIEEEKQ
+145 KDKIIEKEKQ
-158 NIEKNIKYNIKSD
+158 NIDNNIKFNMNSD
-171 NFINNRDITNK
+171 IFINNIDKINRS
-182 VIDDKHSLNQITKR
+182 IDDKHSLKQNTKR
-196 SKTDEDYE
+196 SKTDEKEQKFRE
-204 KVLKYRENFEEM
+204 KFKEM

-221 IKYLLSSKS
+221 IKYLISSKS
-230 YINDND
+230 NINDND
-236 ADNIINIKKSI
+236 ANNIINVKKSI

-255 NYINKIDEYETNK
+255 NYINKIDEYETSK
-268 KSKEILDSNEKNNI
+268 KSKEKLDTIDKNNI
-282 NTIICNSLEKLN
+282 NVIIYDSLDKLN
-294 HNINSTNT
+294 HNINNQNIS
-302 NENFSNKKYFINN
+302 ESSSNKKYFINN

-335 SLSQKGNINSKDKL
+335 PLSQKGNKNSRDKL

-363 SSSHNKDKNIIN
+363 SSSHKNDKNNIIN
-375 NKKNLN
+375 NKKNLLN
-381 KNKKLEKIISIKD
+381 SNNNKKLEKIQSINN
-394 LNESEK
+394 LIEVNK
-400 SDNNIYDKYQ
+400 SDNNIFDKYQ

-415 NIFDERLINEEMIQK
+415 KIFDERLINEEMIQK

-437 ESIFHYYKSKNLYP
+437 ESIFHFYNKKNLHS

-553 KINLKKDLVKKNN
+553 KINLKKDLVKKYN
-566 NIIINNDNNNKIKSI
+566 NIIINNDNNNKIKPI

-606 NKIKKDELTKNKN
+606 NKIKKDELHKNKN

-715 GKRSKSSTKMI
+715 GKRSKSSIKMI